1 MRRIAA
7 AAGPRRRLGATRRA
21 LRDAHDPSARSQ
33 RLAKAPREALVT
45 TTARVAPSRTAPMAG
60 PLTEQLQMLRIDYD
74 PALVPEGGAQVVGE
88 FASPL
93 SGEGRMTAEPA
104 GRSFHAKIL
113 RKNGLLTGARARAP
127 PTARRNRPA
136 PRTAVL
142 SDRSR
147 ARAAARRTAGAFV
160 PRPSS
165 HRADDHTSLPSPL
178 PTALS
183 QTPRSRR
190 PRRAPR
196 RSSTPPRTCPAP
208 PPPSPLARSRTTPT
222 RRRTT
227 PTTRAPRTPSR
238 SGPRVRSSTTTTT
251 SWVSAASAT
260 WRPWTR

>member
-113 RKNGLLTGARARAP
+113 RKNGLLTGARARAADRP
-127 PTARRNRPA
+127 PEPPGSTNRRFIGSISRASRRAANSRRLRPA
-136 PRTAVL
+136 PL
-142 SDRSR
+142 
-147 ARAAARRTAGAFV
+147 
-160 PRPSS
+160 
-165 HRADDHTSLPSPL
+165 L
-178 PTALS
+178 
-183 QTPRSRR
+183 
-190 PRRAPR
+190 APR
-196 RSSTPPRTCPAP
+196 
-208 PPPSPLARSRTTPT
+208 
-222 RRRTT
+222 
-227 PTTRAPRTPSR
+227 
-238 SGPRVRSSTTTTT
+238 
-251 SWVSAASAT
+251 
-260 WRPWTR
+260 

>member
-113 RKNGLLTGARARAP
+113 RKNGLLTGARARRRRP
-127 PTARRNRPA
+127 PAGTARLHEPPFYRID
-136 PRTAVL
+136 L
-142 SDRSR
+142 

-227 PTTRAPRTPSR
+227 PTTRAPRIPSR